1 MTRSAYSGSV
11 VIAGA
16 VAAALWVF
24 PARTATLY
32 PETPTPNRS
41 AQRAQTASV
50 PTPRTPDGHP
60 DLSGRWGGG
69 GGGGASAGT
78 IRAVDAQGKTVE
90 FKNAAEAQA
99 AGATKIFA
107 RNYAPRHGNPTY
119 AERDAGM
126 RQRLFVNPPLYKPE
140 FWDKVQYLDVNGNY
154 EDSNFKCMPAGVP
167 RMGPPIKI
175 VQAATEVILLYG
187 EKNTWRV
194 VPTDGRP
201 HDAVNSKDQT
211 YLGDSVARWDG
222 ETLVV
227 DVVGFNEDTWLG
239 WPGWFHTNE
248 MRVEER
254 FRREGNT
261 LHYQA
266 TVYDPTVLMETWKME
281 PRTLQLNSGSRPY
294 TEDPPCVPDERPMVS
309 RERG

>member
-1 MTRSAYSGSV
+1 MTRSASRCR
-11 VIAGA
+11 VITVGA
-16 VAAALWVF
+16 VVATVWFSSGRVATQGAAV
-24 PARTATLY
+24 PAQ
-32 PETPTPNRS
+32 NGG
-41 AQRAQTASV
+41 AQRAQTASM

-69 GGGGASAGT
+69 GGGAGAGT
-78 IRAVDAQGKTVE
+78 IRAVDGQGKTVE

-107 RNYAPRHGNPTY
+107 RNYQPRHGNPTY

-126 RQRLFVNPPLYKPE
+126 RQRLFPNPPLYKAA

-167 RMGPPIKI
+167 RMGPPVKI
-175 VQAATEVILLYG
+175 VQTATEVILLYG

-201 HDAVNSKDQT
+201 HDPLNSQDQT

-266 TVYDPTVLMETWKME
+266 TVYDPTVLMEPWKME
-281 PRTLQLNSGSRPY
+281 PRALQINNGSRPY